1 MSKKLHRSARVV
13 RVKSIMNERE
23 RESERREIDS
33 ERRGSSS
40 SEVAFFVRALKR
52 NGEYFHAV
60 FKILM
65 KLKKLEISRF

>member
-1 MSKKLHRSARVV
+1 M
-13 RVKSIMNERE
+13 RE

>member
-1 MSKKLHRSARVV
+1 
-13 RVKSIMNERE
+13 MNE

-60 FKILM
+60 FRFREIKKTRDLAFLKIAFDRGFR
-65 KLKKLEISRF
+65 SARACFA

>member
-1 MSKKLHRSARVV
+1 M
-13 RVKSIMNERE
+13 RE

-40 SEVAFFVRALKR
+40 SEVAFFVRAR

-60 FKILM
+60 FKIL

>member
-1 MSKKLHRSARVV
+1 M
-13 RVKSIMNERE
+13 RE

-52 NGEYFHAV
+52 NGEYFHAA
-60 FKILM
+60 FL
-65 KLKKLEISRF
+65 RF